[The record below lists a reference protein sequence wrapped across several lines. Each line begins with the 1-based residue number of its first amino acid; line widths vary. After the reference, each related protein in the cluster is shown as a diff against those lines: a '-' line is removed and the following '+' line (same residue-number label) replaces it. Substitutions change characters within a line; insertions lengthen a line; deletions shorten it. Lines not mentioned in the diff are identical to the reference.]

1 MNAENIQVA
10 LVSRPK
16 GWVEENNFQV
26 RNAPVPEPEEGD
38 VLVRTIYLSCD
49 PYLRGLMSA
58 ASGYAAQLPL
68 GQPVRARAVG
78 QVVKSRHPGYREGDL
93 VWGFLGWET
102 HSLAKGG
109 AELWPADPALG
120 PISHFISIL
129 GMPGLTA
136 YVGMT
141 KICEPKAGETAVVSG
156 AAGAVGQIAGQ
167 LAKQAGARVVGSA
180 GSDEKCAYIIEELGF
195 DAAFNYRTVAS
206 VGDALA
212 DHCSAGIDVYYDNV
226 GGETL
231 DAVLLKVNPHARI
244 ASCGMISQYNREE
257 AAGIRNL
264 FAIVGNRVKMQ
275 GFVVGDHL
283 AMLSDFQVEMS
294 GWLKDGTVTYRESI
308 VDGIENTP
316 TAFIGML
323 RGDNIGKRLVKVGD
337 DPTVG

>member
-1 MNAENIQVA
+1 MNAENIQVV

-16 GWVEENNFQV
+16 GWVEESDFEIQ
-26 RNAPVPEPEEGD
+26 RGTVPEPDDGD
-38 VLVRTIYLSCD
+38 VLVRNIYLSCD
-49 PYLRGLMSA
+49 PYLRGLMSS
-58 ASGYAAQLPL
+58 ASPYATLLPL
-68 GQPVRARAVG
+68 DQPVRARAVG
-78 QVVKSRHPGYREGDL
+78 QVVKSRHPGYAEGDL

-102 HSLAKGG
+102 YSVAKGG

-141 KICEPKAGETAVVSG
+141 RICEPKAGETAFVSG

-167 LAKQAGARVVGSA
+167 LARQAGARVVGSA
-180 GSDEKCAYIIEELGF
+180 GSDEKCAYLTNTLGF
-195 DAAFNYRTVAS
+195 DGAFNYRTMS
-206 VGDALA
+206 SIDDALA
-212 DHCSAGIDVYYDNV
+212 EHCGAGIDAYYDNV

-231 DAVLLKVNPHARI
+231 DAVLLRLNPHARI

-283 AMLSDFQVEMS
+283 TMLSDFQVEMS
-294 GWLKDGTVTYRESI
+294 GWLKDGTVKYRESI

-316 TAFIGML
+316 AAFIGML
-323 RGDNIGKRLVKVGD
+323 RGDNIGKRLVRAGD
-337 DPTVG
+337 DPTLG